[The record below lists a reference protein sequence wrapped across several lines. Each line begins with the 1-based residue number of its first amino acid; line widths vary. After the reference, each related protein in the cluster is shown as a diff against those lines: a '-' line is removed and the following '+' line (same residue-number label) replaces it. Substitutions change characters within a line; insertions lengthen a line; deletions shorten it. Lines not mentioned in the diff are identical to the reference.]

1 MPTDLKISE
10 LTAGT
15 FDTGHWIPSE
25 KDSATNFR
33 LNLGEIMLSGTTYAL
48 QSGGNIRIGSNA
60 LPNWGLTANIIAIGD
75 DAGKAITSG
84 SDNIFIGENA
94 GSGMSNGSYN
104 TFIGDEAG
112 KATSSCSSTI
122 AIGRNV
128 GGAYDLGDSS
138 ILIGV
143 EAVPAD
149 NNEDNCIVVGYNAT
163 GAGPNSMVLGN
174 TSITDTYIRG
184 YSHFT
189 PTSEKAAVNIGSYD
203 GEPGTL
209 SDGDIW
215 YDGSTSKLSAR
226 EDSATKTFFFNE
238 DVLPVSSGGTGG
250 SSVYAARRAMML
262 GMVRVITAGSSWV
275 AGNISGT
282 TSQGIE
288 STNFYAF
295 IQISAAT
302 AGKARLYSNI
312 SSSGPLWP
320 GSQGA
325 PDFSRKV
332 IINLNALI
340 RLSAHSDSRVSIHF
354 ALTNVST
361 HTSHDRNEKGISILF
376 RGGASTGTAEI
387 QTHDGSSATSSSTG
401 VFPINDQTNHPL
413 TLEWEPGVAARL
425 YKGATLLCQKTTNL
439 PSGTSGTSQQ
449 GIVVIGEN
457 TTNGTGNV
465 TLFRWIDCYFTE
477 IP

>member
-10 LTAGT
+10 LAAGT
-15 FDTGHWIPSE
+15 FETGHWIPSE
-25 KDSATNFR
+25 KDASSNYR
-33 LNLGEIMLSGTTYAL
+33 LNLGEIARSGVAYAL
-48 QSGGNIRIGSNA
+48 QSGGNIRLGSNA
-60 LPNWGLTANIIAIGD
+60 LPNWGLTSNIIAIGD

-84 SDNIFIGENA
+84 GDNIFIGENA
-94 GSGMSNGSYN
+94 GSGMSNGSFN

-112 KATSSCSSTI
+112 KNTSSCSSTVI
-122 AIGRNV
+122 LGRNV
-128 GGAYDLGDSS
+128 GGVYNLGDNSV
-138 ILIGV
+138 LIGV
-143 EAVPAD
+143 GAVPAD
-149 NNEDNCIVVGYNAT
+149 SDEDNCIVVGYNAT

-184 YSHFT
+184 YSRFT
-189 PTSEKAAVNIGSYD
+189 PTSAKAAVNIGSYD

-226 EDSATKTFFFNE
+226 EDSTTKTFFFNE

-250 SSVYAARRAMML
+250 SSVYAARRSMML
-262 GMVRVITAGSSWV
+262 GMVRVITSGSSWS
-275 AGNISGT
+275 AGSISGT
-282 TSQGIE
+282 ATQGTE
-288 STNFYAF
+288 STNFYGF
-295 IQISAAT
+295 SQISAAT
-302 AGKARLYSNI
+302 NGKSRIYSNI

-320 GSQGA
+320 GSPGS

-354 ALTNVST
+354 ALTNAST

-376 RGGASTGTAEI
+376 RGGASNGTVEI
-387 QTHDGSSATSSSTG
+387 QTHDGASATSSSTG
-401 VFPINDQTNHPL
+401 VFSIDSQTNHPL

-425 YKGATLLCQKTTNL
+425 YDGSTLLAIKNTDL

-449 GIVVIGEN
+449 GICIITEN
-457 TTNGTGNV
+457 TTNGTGND